1 MRRYSLGFVLLF
13 LVCVSCTDIGGD
25 EKFNYSHYISN
36 KTDKV
41 IGIKVHGG
49 ADIIEPGQS
58 VDFGITVSG
67 SVSGSGCNP
76 SGVFNISSRDGQV
89 RVIFNDSIELNVPS
103 KTGYTFKEWNS
114 QADGNGT
121 SYNIGDKVTNLS
133 NEQSATVQLYAIW
146 EDTITPTTTAP
157 TGIFNI
163 LKT

>member
-58 VDFGITVSG
+58 VYFG
-67 SVSGSGCNP
+67 SVHRCYP
-76 SGVFNISSRDGQV
+76 SGLFNVSSEGPITI
-89 RVIFNDSIELNVPS
+89 IFNDSIEEVHYQLRTDSGFVSVPS
-103 KTGYTFKEWNS
+103 EHNILDEQAWEVNDVEQVATYTFTEEDY
-114 QADGNGT
+114 QRA
-121 SYNIGDKVTNLS
+121 L
-133 NEQSATVQLYAIW
+133 EQS
-146 EDTITPTTTAP
+146 
-157 TGIFNI
+157 
-163 LKT
+163 KK